1 MKNLPADIKRI
12 VSELSKVR
20 GVKAVYLYGS
30 RARGVHRPSSDY
42 DLCVFAGRGPGE
54 RLKTRVLSRSSETVD
69 VTLFWDL
76 PPVMRMRVLIDGKP
90 LYVSDEPFMHRAKTE
105 TARDYQDIAPMYARY
120 SEKMLAGA

>member
-1 MKNLPADIKRI
+1 MKTLPDEIKRI
-12 VSELSKVR
+12 VSQLSRVR

-42 DLCVFAGRGPGE
+42 DLCVFAGREPGE
-54 RLKTRVLSRSSETVD
+54 RLKTSVLSRSSGRAD

-90 LYVSDEPFMHRAKTE
+90 LYISDEPFMHRAKIE
-105 TARDYQDIAPMYARY
+105 TLRDYQDIAPMYARY
-120 SEKMLAGA
+120 SEKTLCGT